1 MRVNRPSFAKIFWP
15 CGSVLSAATLSTS
28 LLETTLGACFI
39 LLTLSPVMKAQQP
52 SVQAEV
58 QRGLEAL
65 EQSKFSVAE
74 ENFSRA
80 LAADPSLAEVRANL
94 GLAYYADG
102 KYPQAI
108 EAFRGALKQSPSLQV
123 PQTFLP
129 LSLAAV
135 NQCDDALAG
144 LRREF
149 DTNSDVKLRRILGL
163 SLQRCLLKSDR
174 QAEADQVTQAL
185 LAKYPDDVDVLY
197 EAGQMYG
204 KLSSQLYLHLMQV
217 APHTARGY
225 QVMGEVSAT
234 QGNWK
239 LAVDSFRQA
248 LKLEPSLPGLH
259 LRIAVLLLE
268 HSPDPEAWQQALDDL
283 HAELRTNPASS
294 QAEYEVGEI
303 YRKHRDPEQ
312 AASAFRRALALD
324 PGLVEA
330 RLSLAKL
337 LHEQK
342 QDQQALSV
350 LEPARDAAPPNAAV
364 HFVLAQIYR
373 GLGRVDD
380 ARKEQAIFERLQAP
394 RDP

>member
-1 MRVNRPSFAKIFWP
+1 MILTIIERVKH
-15 CGSVLSAATLSTS
+15 LSAFAPCCA
-28 LLETTLGACFI
+28 LLI
-39 LLTLSPVMKAQQP
+39 VVLTAKAQEP
-52 SVQAEV
+52 STQAEV
-58 QRGLEAL
+58 RRGLEAL
-65 EQSKFSVAE
+65 QQSKFKVAE
-74 ENFSRA
+74 EHLSRA
-80 LAADPSLAEVRANL
+80 LKADPDLPEVRANL

-102 KYPQAI
+102 KYAEAI
-108 EAFRGALKQSPSLQV
+108 AAFRAALKQSPSLQV

-135 NQCDDALAG
+135 NQCDQAVPG
-144 LRREF
+144 LRRGF
-149 DTNSDVKLRRILGL
+149 AGNADIKLRRVLGL
-163 SLQRCLLKSDR
+163 SLQRCLLESGQ
-174 QAEADQVTQAL
+174 QAEADEVTQAL

-204 KLSSQLYLHLMQV
+204 KLSSGLYLRLMQV

-248 LKLEPSLPGLH
+248 LNLEPNQPGLH

-268 HSPDPEAWQQALDDL
+268 HSPDPEAWKQALDDL
-283 HAELRTNPASS
+283 DAELKANPASAE
-294 QAEYEVGEI
+294 AEYEIGEI
-303 YRKHRDPEQ
+303 YRKHRDSEQ
-312 AASAFRRALALD
+312 AAAAFRRALALD
-324 PGLVEA
+324 SGLVEA

-350 LEPARDAAPPNAAV
+350 LAPARDARPPNPAV
-364 HFVLAQIYR
+364 HFVLAQIYNS
-373 GLGRVDD
+373 LGRLED
-380 ARKEQAIFERLQAP
+380 ARREQAAFERLQTVAGP
-394 RDP
+394 